1 MAVDLIAMQTALES
15 SRSEIVELADVENPT
30 EEQSSRL
37 AALTVQFPIDEAAYN
52 EANEAETKRLAT
64 IEHVRSVA
72 LADPANTER
81 TFHAP
86 NVNSNRSPWDGI
98 EHVRG
103 GFVPASDLRAR
114 ALTAIE
120 QTDGVSDA
128 YQERATQLVQQGRGI
143 PMHVLL
149 TGQPAYRSAF
159 GKYLRNPEMFAADLD
174 PEEAAAFRAVRD
186 YEQARAALS
195 TSAANGGYLIPWLQD
210 NTIVLTNDGTAN
222 PIRQISKVVVGTSNA
237 YNAITSAGVTAEWKG
252 EGSAAADASPT
263 FARPGI
269 TAVTGF
275 AYVLGSYESFADTDV
290 EAELPGLVQD
300 AKDRLEATAFTTGA
314 GPTAAPH
321 GVVTAVSA
329 VTTSRVTP
337 TTGGAFSA
345 ASELYLVVNALP
357 PRHRRKASWI
367 AAETTINKIRTFDTT
382 GAGRIIADLSMGEP
396 PLLLG
401 KPLYEASDMVTAV
414 TTGSNILLAGN
425 FSECYYIYDR
435 AGTTLEYIPNV
446 MDVSTGRP
454 TGQRGFAAWWRTGAD
469 AVDPNGFRV
478 LKL

>member
-1 MAVDLIAMQTALES
+1 MADLTAMQTALES
-15 SRSEIVELADVENPT
+15 SRSEILELAAVENPT

-52 EANEAETKRLAT
+52 EANDAEIKRLAT

-81 TFHAP
+81 TFSAP
-86 NVNSNRSPWDGI
+86 NVNVSRSPWDGI

-103 GFVPASDLRAR
+103 GFVSPSDLRAR

-120 QTDGVSDA
+120 QTEGVDSDS
-128 YQERATQLVQQGRGI
+128 YRERATQLVQSGRGI

-149 TGQPAYRSAF
+149 TGSPAYRSAF
-159 GKYLRNPEMFAADLD
+159 GKFLRNPEMFAADLD
-174 PEEAAAFRAVRD
+174 SEEAAAFRAVRD

-263 FARPGI
+263 VGRPGI

-290 EAELPGLVQD
+290 ESELPMLVQD

-314 GPTAAPH
+314 GPTAAPK
-321 GVVTAVSA
+321 GVVTAVTA
-329 VTTSRVTP
+329 VTASRVSP
-337 TTGGAFSA
+337 TTGGTFSA

-357 PRHRRKASWI
+357 PRHRKKASWI

-382 GAGRIIADLSMGEP
+382 GAGQIIADLSMGEP
-396 PLLLG
+396 PKLLG

-425 FSECYYIYDR
+425 FAECYYIYDR
-435 AGTTLEYIPNV
+435 AGTTLEYVPNV
-446 MDVSTGRP
+446 MDTSTGRP